1 VGGGTTTARDCRYAG
16 MHDALCIEYDMREY
30 IVKELLKVVVNTY
43 SHRYTLRPVSFVQR
57 SEWDAFVSEHAQ
69 GHLLQSWGW
78 GELKASSGWYPI
90 RLALWDGSCMVA
102 GAQVLRKTAPHVPLR
117 LGHLAY
123 IPKGP
128 VLDWE
133 QGELC
138 EAFFTQLNAYL
149 HAQGAL
155 ALHVEPAQ
163 ELETPLGELVLKR
176 LAPVDVHAV
185 PAIQPLRT
193 IMLDMAA
200 DEATLLAQMKE
211 KWRYNIRLGA
221 RKGVTVRVA
230 SSLEDV
236 RAWYALLETTG
247 ERDQF
252 GIHTLDYY
260 QRVWQI
266 FAPDDCVRLFLAEY
280 EGQLLAG
287 IFVGLFARQ
296 GLYLYGAS
304 SNERRQ
310 LMPNYV
316 LQWEA
321 IRWAKQR
328 GALLYD
334 FWGIPETDEEDEAMA
349 GVYRFKRGW
358 GGRVVQF
365 PGCYEHAYHPFVMRT
380 ARKFL

>member
-1 VGGGTTTARDCRYAG
+1 MVA
-16 MHDALCIEYDMREY
+16 
-30 IVKELLKVVVNTY
+30 NFY
-43 SHRYTLRPVSFVQR
+43 SRQYSLRPVSFVQR
-57 SEWDAFVSEHAQ
+57 SDWDAFVSKHSQ

-78 GELKASSGWYPI
+78 GELKASSGWHPL
-90 RLALWDGSCMVA
+90 RLALWDGSRIVA

-128 VLDWE
+128 VLDWG
-133 QGELC
+133 QAELC
-138 EAFFTQLNAYL
+138 KAFFMQLNAYL
-149 HAQGAL
+149 RAQGAL
-155 ALHVEPAQ
+155 ALHIEPAQ
-163 ELETPLGELVLKR
+163 ELESPPGELVLKR
-176 LAPVDVHAV
+176 LAPVDVHSV

-193 IMLDMAA
+193 IVLDLAA
-200 DEATLLAQMKE
+200 DEAVLLAQMKE

-221 RKGVTVRVA
+221 RKGVKVRVA
-230 SSLEDV
+230 SSLQDV
-236 RAWYALLETTG
+236 RAWYALLQTTG

-252 GIHTLDYY
+252 GVHTLDYY
-260 QRVWQI
+260 LRAWQI

-304 SNERRQ
+304 SNEQRQ

-321 IRWAKQR
+321 IRWAKRQ
-328 GALLYD
+328 GARLYD
-334 FWGIPETDEEDEAMA
+334 FWGIPETDEENEAMA

-358 GGRVVQF
+358 GGRVVRF
-365 PGCYEHAYHPFVMRT
+365 SGCLEHAYHPLAMQI

>member
-1 VGGGTTTARDCRYAG
+1 MA
-16 MHDALCIEYDMREY
+16 
-30 IVKELLKVVVNTY
+30 NSY
-43 SHRYTLRPVSFVQR
+43 SHQYALRPVSFVQR
-57 SEWDAFVSEHAQ
+57 GEWDAFVSQHAQ

-78 GELKASSGWYPI
+78 GELKASSGWHPV
-90 RLALWDGSCMVA
+90 RLALWDESRMVA
-102 GAQVLRKTAPHVPLR
+102 VAQVLRKTAPHVPLR

-128 VLDWE
+128 VIDWA
-133 QGELC
+133 QAELC
-138 EAFFTQLNAYL
+138 EVFFTQLNAYL
-149 HAQGAL
+149 LAQGTL
-155 ALHVEPAQ
+155 AVHFEPSP
-163 ELETPLGELVLKR
+163 ELESQWGELALKR
-176 LAPVDVHAV
+176 LAPIGVHSAPAV
-185 PAIQPLRT
+185 QPLRT
-193 IMLDMAA
+193 IVLDLAA

-211 KWRYNIRLGA
+211 KWRYNIRLGT

-236 RAWYALLETTG
+236 HAWYALLQTTG

-266 FAPDDCVRLFLAEY
+266 FAPYDCIRLFLAEY

-287 IFVGLFARQ
+287 IFVGLFAGQ

-304 SNERRQ
+304 SNEQRQ

-321 IRWAKQR
+321 IRWSKQQ

-334 FWGIPETDEEDEAMA
+334 FWGIPETDEENEAMA

-365 PGCYEHAYHPFVMRT
+365 PGCYEHIYHPLLMQV